1 MGQSYR
7 ELLVWKKSVQL
18 VKALYLATAKF
29 PSDEM
34 YGLRSQMR
42 RAAVSI
48 PSNIAEGQSRHSQK
62 EFMHFLSNARG
73 SLAELETQPTLC
85 AELGFINTN
94 VSEHLLAN
102 CSEIGRMINGL
113 YNSLLPRTE
122 NRELRTSR

>member
-1 MGQSYR
+1 M
-7 ELLVWKKSVQL
+7 
-18 VKALYLATAKF
+18 KALYLATAKF
-29 PSDEM
+29 PSDEL

-48 PSNIAEGQSRHSQK
+48 PSNIAEGQARHSQK

-73 SLAELETQPTLC
+73 SLAELETQLTLC
-85 AELGFINTN
+85 AELGFIRTN

-102 CSEIGRMINGL
+102 CSEIGKMINGL